1 MSREYTNRLIELTEE
16 GLISKEAV
24 FDELMTYLSEQDIKE
39 FCLDGFASE
48 LADEFK
54 GLGD

>member
-16 GLISKEAV
+16 GTTTKEAV
-24 FDELMTYLSEQDIKE
+24 FDELMSYLSEQDIKD
-39 FCLDGFASE
+39 FCLEGFASE
-48 LADEFK
+48 LANEFK